1 MQQFTSYVTA
11 RYDEGSL
18 SQDEGVNYTQV
29 VIHCIWYTV
38 HNIRCSFH
46 FIAQLASLW
55 SEDSIDVQKAKGFVH
70 TFCPEVDNKRYTVE
84 QVADFITAPDYESE
98 LADIDIREIE
108 NEVDSDDGDPEE
120 PDHLTVDGLSELILN
135 EFLTVS
141 DQ

>member
-55 SEDSIDVQKAKGFVH
+55 SEDSIDVQKAKRFVH

-84 QVADFITAPDYESE
+84 QVADFITARIMNRSWLISTSE
-98 LADIDIREIE
+98 R
-108 NEVDSDDGDPEE
+108 
-120 PDHLTVDGLSELILN
+120 
-135 EFLTVS
+135 
-141 DQ
+141 